1 MKADL
6 WNAIQELLDAANFA
20 VEKLERYTDYEDD
33 PFAQMMVPNGALT
46 AQKCLREAFHTL
58 DALMEKET
66 KE

>member
-6 WNAIQELLDAANFA
+6 WNAIQEMLDAANYA

-33 PFAQMMVPNGALT
+33 PFAQMMVPNGALS
-46 AQKCLREAFHTL
+46 AQQCLKEAFSTL
-58 DALMEKET
+58 DALMGKEA